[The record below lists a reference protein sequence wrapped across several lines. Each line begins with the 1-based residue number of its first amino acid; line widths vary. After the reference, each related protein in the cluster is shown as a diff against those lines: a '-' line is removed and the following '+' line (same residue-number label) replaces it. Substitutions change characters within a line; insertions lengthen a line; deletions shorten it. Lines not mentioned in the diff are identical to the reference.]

1 MLVAILP
8 LQLNECLRVACGL
21 CLDVILLPVLGNLIP
36 LSLALLHQVEGK
48 VAIVLTC
55 LGSSVGKQRRHHG
68 IDDLDNCYCSSEK
81 VFRPDLEG
89 KPIVVLSNLFG
100 ILNKLLYS

>member
-1 MLVAILP
+1 MATAISVIFISETATEALVLVAILP
-8 LQLNECLRVACGL
+8 LQLNECLQVACGL

-55 LGSSVGKQRRHHG
+55 LGSSVGKR
-68 IDDLDNCYCSSEK
+68 
-81 VFRPDLEG
+81 
-89 KPIVVLSNLFG
+89 
-100 ILNKLLYS
+100 